1 MLKMFGSTLFSALCI
16 KYTVSFRKFNSQLKK
31 GNVGEV
37 IKKLNKENKSLFGEL
52 LETRPQKRKREAKKG
67 SAFPSSAEQQSG
79 SVQNETS
86 SEAWWYKQTLSASN
100 VVRPKKDSDTYSDA
114 KSDKSDTHWEQTL
127 ETLQNQHNGDS
138 FVKFPD
144 EASQCSTSLLSP
156 EKSVCEVS
164 SNSKED
170 VHVSH
175 VTEGV
180 GKPDKKP
187 PVLHLPDVIV
197 RNIPT
202 FPLLNESKNTESLM
216 PAESVWNILPNNKY
230 ISNRKDYLLY
240 PSVSKILNATMPD
253 SSRAALKRWRQK
265 MILELGEEG
274 FLNHYRG
281 MVGL

>member
-1 MLKMFGSTLFSALCI
+1 MFGSTLFSALCI
-16 KYTVSFRKFNSQLKK
+16 RYTVSFRKSNSQLKK

-67 SAFPSSAEQQSG
+67 PTFPLTAEQQSG

-100 VVRPKKDSDTYSDA
+100 VVRLKKNSNTYSDA

-127 ETLQNQHNGDS
+127 ETLQNQQNDDS

-144 EASQCSTSLLSP
+144 EASQCSSSVLSP
-156 EKSVCEVS
+156 EKSVYEVS
-164 SNSKED
+164 SNSNED
-170 VHVSH
+170 VHASH
-175 VTEGV
+175 VTDV
-180 GKPDKKP
+180 LGKTDKKP
-187 PVLHLPDVIV
+187 LVLHLPDVIV

-202 FPLLNESKNTESLM
+202 FPLLNESKNTESM
-216 PAESVWNILPNNKY
+216 KPAESVLNILPNTKY
-230 ISNRKDYLLY
+230 VSNRNLLY
-240 PSVSKILNATMPD
+240 PSVSKILNATMSD

-265 MILELGEEG
+265 MISELGEEG
-274 FLNHYRG
+274 FLNHYKG
-281 MVGL
+281 MVEL